1 MNTLLKALFEKYRVS
16 EKNKYEI
23 LQIWSL
29 LPDVKK
35 QNILNNFEALA
46 IKLQKIEEEL
56 NTEKEILLGF
66 IANKQKG

>member
-35 QNILNNFEALA
+35 QNILSNFEALA
-46 IKLQKIEEEL
+46 IKLQSIEEEL